1 MAEAGTRF
9 VVKRLNWAEHYR
21 GTTRQP
27 GEVALAS
34 FATFDAADADR
45 AAREAERRTS
55 LNPFECGNAIHY
67 WTHFDEPRLRDW
79 LMDHGIDPPGAN
91 KDAATWA
98 AWWKAG
104 HTKLGPE
111 KRAVVWEV
119 LDKVRFFAVREE
131 SVLPVGYAVLQINW
145 EYNDENY
152 TADAEG
158 GVLFKVYRTRG
169 RAEAACAAQNEEARG
184 LWGFADADM
193 AAAYDD
199 DIDEDDMMAAFDMQD
214 RLRRQRGLAGDQTLK
229 KGEGLFNRSAQVPFF
244 EVVEVPLEG
253 LE

>member
-1 MAEAGTRF
+1 MAGAGTRF
-9 VVKRLNWAEHYR
+9 VVKRLNWSEHYR

-34 FATFDAADADR
+34 FDTFDAADADR

-55 LNPFECGNAIHY
+55 LNPFECGNAIQY

-98 AWWKAG
+98 AWWKAD
-104 HTKLGPE
+104 HKKLGAE

-131 SVLPVGYAVLQINW
+131 PACVVGYAVLAINW

-158 GVLFKVYRTRG
+158 GRLFKVYRTRA
-169 RAEAACAAQNEEARG
+169 RAEAACAAQNEEAREA
-184 LWGFADADM
+184 WGFADADF
-193 AAAYDD
+193 AQYAD
-199 DIDEDDMMAAFDMQD
+199 DIDDMMAAFDMQD
-214 RLRRQRGLAGDQTLK
+214 RLRRQRGLTGDQTLK
-229 KGEGLFNRSAQVPFF
+229 KGEGLYNRSAQVPFF